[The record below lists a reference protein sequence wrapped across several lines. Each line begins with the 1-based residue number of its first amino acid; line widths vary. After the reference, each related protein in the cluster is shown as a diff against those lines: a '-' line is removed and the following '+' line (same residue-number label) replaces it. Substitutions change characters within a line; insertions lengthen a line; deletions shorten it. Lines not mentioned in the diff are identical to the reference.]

1 MAGHDSRMP
10 KEGVSSFAH
19 SLTPDKATKTPTKV
33 VLWSRLCHDH
43 HFLLP
48 RLLSGRSVTTKTR
61 TTTAARSH
69 SAFSSIPGVAFP
81 RVKVH
86 VLYDAQLINH
96 DTDGRTERRPGSKKR
111 IIDSWIEYRP
121 VESANSS
128 LPASIR
134 QVWWNH
140 LQFPISDFL
149 DPLSSPDCIYFR
161 YRSIPH
167 RLYSLLFT
175 GYMY

>member
-10 KEGVSSFAH
+10 EEGVSSFAH

-33 VLWSRLCHDH
+33 VLWFRLCHDH

-121 VESANSS
+121 VESANFLTSYFDSS
-128 LPASIR
+128 GLVESSAVSDIR
-134 QVWWNH
+134 FPRPSFFTRLH
-140 LQFPISDFL
+140 L
-149 DPLSSPDCIYFR
+149 LS
-161 YRSIPH
+161 
-167 RLYSLLFT
+167 L
-175 GYMY
+175 